1 MSADLEAEVVNKNIM
16 CGCCASCGIAEVDD
30 IKLKKCPACDLVRYC
45 SEKCEQEHLPQHE
58 EVCKKREAELR
69 DEIVFR
75 QPEGAHYGDC
85 PICFLP
91 LPMDTD
97 KSVLMECCSK
107 IICKG
112 CLFANMIRQKEER
125 LNVGTCPF
133 CRHPPPKT
141 EEEEDRNKMKRVEAN
156 DPVAL
161 HQMGCERY
169 EEGDYNT
176 AFEFLT
182 KAAELGDVNAH
193 YQLAFMHHAGI
204 GVEKDEKRELHHLEE
219 TAIRGHPEAR

>member
-85 PICFLP
+85 PI
-91 LPMDTD
+91 
-97 KSVLMECCSK
+97 
-107 IICKG
+107 
-112 CLFANMIRQKEER
+112 
-125 LNVGTCPF
+125 
-133 CRHPPPKT
+133 
-141 EEEEDRNKMKRVEAN
+141 
-156 DPVAL
+156 
-161 HQMGCERY
+161 
-169 EEGDYNT
+169 
-176 AFEFLT
+176 
-182 KAAELGDVNAH
+182 
-193 YQLAFMHHAGI
+193 
-204 GVEKDEKRELHHLEE
+204 
-219 TAIRGHPEAR
+219 